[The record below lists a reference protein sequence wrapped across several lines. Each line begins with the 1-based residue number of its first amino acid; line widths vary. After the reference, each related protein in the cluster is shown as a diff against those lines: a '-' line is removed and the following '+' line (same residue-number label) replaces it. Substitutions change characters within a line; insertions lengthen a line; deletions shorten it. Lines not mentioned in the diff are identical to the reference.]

1 MARSI
6 IVQKTGVSSIARL
19 VGTVNLIIGLVVG
32 FLGAIAAIVSYLHYN
47 SNGFLAD
54 AFISVGILL
63 VGVVVYPLVLFALG
77 WLYGALVALI
87 FNLVIGVSG
96 GVELTVADEVPAAR
110 K

>member
-6 IVQKTGVSSIARL
+6 TVQRIGVSSIARL
-19 VGTVNLIIGLVVG
+19 IGTVNLIIGLVVG
-32 FLGAIAAIVSYLHYN
+32 FLGAVVAIVSYLGHS
-47 SNGFLAD
+47 SNGWVAD
-54 AFISVGILL
+54 TFSSVGILL
-63 VGVVVYPLVLFALG
+63 IGVIVYPLILFAFG

-96 GVELTVADEVPAAR
+96 GVELTVADDGPVR